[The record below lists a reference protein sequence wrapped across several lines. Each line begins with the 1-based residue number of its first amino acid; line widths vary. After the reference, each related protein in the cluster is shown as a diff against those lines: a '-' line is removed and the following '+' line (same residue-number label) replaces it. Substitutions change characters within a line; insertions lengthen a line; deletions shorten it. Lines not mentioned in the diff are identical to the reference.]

1 MYLKNIFH
9 VFTVGINMTNSRP
22 VASNDQKS
30 NTPATPQQQNQTN
43 PQKPADKPAEQ
54 QK

>member
-1 MYLKNIFH
+1 
-9 VFTVGINMTNSRP
+9 MTNSP